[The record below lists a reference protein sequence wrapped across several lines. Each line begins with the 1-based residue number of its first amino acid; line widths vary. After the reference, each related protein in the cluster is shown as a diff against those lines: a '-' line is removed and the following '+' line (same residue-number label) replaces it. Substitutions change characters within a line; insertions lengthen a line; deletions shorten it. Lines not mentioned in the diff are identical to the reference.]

1 MSYSIIGIDSFDYV
15 LLFKI
20 HRKILRSTK
29 IHFDS
34 ISESSWD
41 NLDYRI
47 CPLCQEGMFARFH
60 IERGTL
66 ENILYLFHFTP
77 IEKIEKKV

>member
-15 LLFKI
+15 LLLKKNLWI
-20 HRKILRSTK
+20 PGAGYTK

-66 ENILYLFHFTP
+66 ENILYFISRL
-77 IEKIEKKV
+77 